1 MTRSLSSDLR
11 VRVLEAVEGGLS
23 TREAARRFQVGIL
36 TVGEWYRR
44 YRQSGETMARK
55 QGQPS
60 GSKLDPHA
68 AFILGLIEDQPD
80 ITLVEIVE
88 ALEQEH
94 RVRCV
99 PSTVWVF
106 LDRRGITFK
115 KRQRMP
121 RSSKGPMSCADV
133 GPGSTANSISTRPS

>member
-1 MTRSLSSDLR
+1 MTQSLSTDLR
-11 VRVLEAVEGGLS
+11 SRVLEAVEGGLS
-23 TREAARRFQVGIL
+23 TREAARRFRVGIS
-36 TVGEWYRR
+36 TVGAWYRR
-44 YRQSGETMARK
+44 YRQTGETVARK

-60 GSKLDPHA
+60 GSKLDPHE

-80 ITLVEIVE
+80 ITLVEIAE

-106 LDRRGITFK
+106 LNRRGITFK
-115 KRQRMP
+115 KRLRMP
-121 RSSKGPMSCADV
+121 VNSKGPMSCSAA
-133 GPGSTANSISTRPS
+133 GPGSMVNSISTRPS

>member
-11 VRVLEAVEGGLS
+11 SRVLEAVDSGLS
-23 TREAARRFQVGIL
+23 TREAARRFQVGIS

-44 YRQSGETMARK
+44 YRHTGEKVARK

-60 GSKLDPHA
+60 GSKLDLYER
-68 AFILGLIEDQPD
+68 FILGLIEDQPD
-80 ITLVEIVE
+80 ITLAEIAE
-88 ALEQEH
+88 ALQQEH
-94 RVRCV
+94 HVRCV

-115 KRQRMP
+115 KRQHMP
-121 RSSKGPMSCADV
+121 RNSKGQTFCV
-133 GPGSTANSISTRPS
+133 GAEPGSIANLISTQPN

>member
-1 MTRSLSSDLR
+1 MTQSLSTDLR
-11 VRVLEAVEGGLS
+11 SRVLEAVEGGLS
-23 TREAARRFQVGIL
+23 TREAARRFRVGIS
-36 TVGEWYRR
+36 TVGAWYRR
-44 YRQSGETMARK
+44 YRQTGETVARK

-60 GSKLDPHA
+60 GSKLDPHE

-80 ITLVEIVE
+80 ITLVEIAE

-106 LDRRGITFK
+106 LNRRGITFK
-115 KRQRMP
+115 KRLRMP
-121 RSSKGPMSCADV
+121 ANSKGPMSCSDA
-133 GPGSTANSISTRPS
+133 GPGSMVNSISTRPS

>member
-11 VRVLEAVEGGLS
+11 SRVLEAVEGGLS
-23 TREAARRFQVGIL
+23 TREAARRFKVGVS
-36 TVGEWYRR
+36 TVGRWYRR
-44 YRQSGETMARK
+44 YRQTGETVARK

-60 GSKLDPHA
+60 GSKLDPHE

-80 ITLVEIVE
+80 ITLAEIAE
-88 ALEQEH
+88 ALEQERH
-94 RVRCV
+94 VGCV

-115 KRQRMP
+115 KRQRTP
-121 RSSKGPMSCADV
+121 RNSKGPMSCTGAES
-133 GPGSTANSISTRPS
+133 GSMANSTSTQPS